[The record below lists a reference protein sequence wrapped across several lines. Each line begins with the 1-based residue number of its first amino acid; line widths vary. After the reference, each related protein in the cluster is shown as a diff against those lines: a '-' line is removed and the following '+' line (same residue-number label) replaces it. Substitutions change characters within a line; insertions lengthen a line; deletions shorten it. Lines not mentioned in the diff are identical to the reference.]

1 MELNK
6 TLQNYA
12 FISEIIVEFD
22 CIHIRFKIQRVLFY
36 PFLFLLLIL
45 FFCTLIITYY

>member
-6 TLQNYA
+6 TLQNFA

-22 CIHIRFKIQRVLFY
+22 CIHIRLNIQRVLLY
-36 PFLFLLLIL
+36 SFLFFLLIL